1 MAGLNPGAARRNI
14 QYLTQQSKDL
24 PWELTM
30 APNNRTEDMGK
41 EVRKLRKP
49 VIEKMRRDR
58 INSSIEQLRVLLEKE
73 FQSHQLPSK
82 PEKADILEM
91 TVTFLRQQ
99 LHHATRVVAPYKHSF
114 PLSMKD
120 IVCAPHGKHLA
131 TQRSIGM
138 DPQKRRAANESKGHP
153 MKNINQV
160 IVQQGAQE
168 CSSADLWRPC
178 DLAVSDTLL
187 RSGTP
192 LRIVR
197 RSRSFET
204 FFRRLVSR
212 CGGMIAWCDKG
223 VHDIVY
229 DVRIVTNGFYIAHT
243 S

>member
-1 MAGLNPGAARRNI
+1 MAGLNPGAARRVTERKLPYSDTLKFGSYPLFMMLGLLTHFYCLGLSVLQLQTVGTSTEEKLHTPVCKYKGIKGGIGHSHRNI

-99 LHHATRVVAPYKHSF
+99 LHHATRAPRTTDASLIK
-114 PLSMKD
+114 
-120 IVCAPHGKHLA
+120 I
-131 TQRSIGM
+131 
-138 DPQKRRAANESKGHP
+138 
-153 MKNINQV
+153 
-160 IVQQGAQE
+160 
-168 CSSADLWRPC
+168 
-178 DLAVSDTLL
+178 
-187 RSGTP
+187 
-192 LRIVR
+192 
-197 RSRSFET
+197 
-204 FFRRLVSR
+204 
-212 CGGMIAWCDKG
+212 
-223 VHDIVY
+223 
-229 DVRIVTNGFYIAHT
+229 
-243 S
+243 